1 MSVVKSP
8 IRIGDDAA
16 LLELVPST
24 SGVPTAEDQRMVL
37 AAYHVSGKLGYR
49 ARRSEAARIRDEVVA
64 SLREVQPRTV
74 VAVFGGSHGASRR
87 RVDRMARRIT
97 RGVSVIATNTVG
109 SDTTVIGLVIMSGQ
123 ERDLAATCVRHVA
136 TEPPARGDGL
146 VFHAADLRRANIYE
160 LIEEAVV

>member
-1 MSVVKSP
+1 
-8 IRIGDDAA
+8 
-16 LLELVPST
+16 
-24 SGVPTAEDQRMVL
+24 
-37 AAYHVSGKLGYR
+37 
-49 ARRSEAARIRDEVVA
+49 
-64 SLREVQPRTV
+64 
-74 VAVFGGSHGASRR
+74 
-87 RVDRMARRIT
+87 MARRIT